1 MSVLNQI
8 YATPSRVR
16 GAYRLVLN
24 SDQHK
29 LNRKTAEEIL
39 SPQSLQ
45 PDVNHDKFEH
55 LKMIRGVINETI
67 KMGLFEANGEEIS
80 LTKQLEGMTDENLAL
95 NIIRLFTSEENNEND
110 DFLRLMSWFLMQ
122 DPYCAPGTWDEAN
135 IALEKQIGGSMLG
148 CNDNRFGQFT
158 HWLVFL
164 GFGWRYSFK
173 GERDK
178 ITPDPSKLISMFLP
192 LIFEDNEILSIQ
204 EFIQKLATLCPV
216 FEEGKIRTEI
226 NQEYQIESLP
236 PKHLSKVTSFALF
249 HLGEQESIELA
260 SKSDADLY
268 VLSDGDKEQRVSE
281 IKWNGRGVPQG

>member
-8 YATPSRVR
+8 YATPSRVK
-16 GAYRLVLN
+16 GAYRLLLN

-39 SPQSLQ
+39 SPRSLQ
-45 PDVNHDKFEH
+45 PGVNHEKSEH

-67 KMGLFEANGEEIS
+67 KMGLFEAGGEEIS
-80 LTKQLEGMTDENLAL
+80 LNKQLEGLTDENLAV
-95 NIIRLFTSEENNEND
+95 NIFRLFTSDENKEND
-110 DFLRLMSWFLMQ
+110 DFLRLLAWYLMQ
-122 DPYCAPGTWDEAN
+122 DPFAAPGTWDEAN

-164 GFGWRYSFK
+164 GFGWRYSLK
-173 GERDK
+173 GERDR
-178 ITPDPSKLISMFLP
+178 ITPDPIKLITSLLP
-192 LIFEDNEILSIQ
+192 FIFGNKEVLSIH
-204 EFIQKLATLCPV
+204 EFIGKLATLCPV
-216 FEEGKIRTEI
+216 FEEGKIRDEI
-226 NQEYQIESLP
+226 NQEYQIETLP

-249 HLGEQESIELA
+249 QLNEQGTIALA

-268 VLSDGDKEQRVSE
+268 VLADGESEKRISE
-281 IKWNGRGVPQG
+281 IKWIGKGVS